1 MSKWSAFVKRIPS
14 SFQIGSLTYKVT
26 RVTPKEMEKRAGR
39 PAYGLFLPDSQEIL
53 ILNAGKGCTAAL
65 AKQSFFHEL
74 SHAMFWTMSHKD
86 YNNEKVV
93 DQLGHVLKQFVDTAQ

>member
-1 MSKWSAFVKRIPS
+1 
-14 SFQIGSLTYKVT
+14 
-26 RVTPKEMEKRAGR
+26 
-39 PAYGLFLPDSQEIL
+39 L

-86 YNNEKVV
+86 YSNEKVV